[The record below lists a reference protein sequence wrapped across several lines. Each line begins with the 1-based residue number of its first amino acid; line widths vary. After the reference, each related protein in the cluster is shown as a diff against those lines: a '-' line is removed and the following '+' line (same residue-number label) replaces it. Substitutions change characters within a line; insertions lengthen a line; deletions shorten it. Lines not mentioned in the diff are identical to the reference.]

1 MPDAAPKR
9 AGELSAQFRL
19 EVGATQNE
27 SVDDALRRIEASLD
41 EFSSLEHCPA
51 DLAFKLHLIIE
62 ELALN
67 AMTYGGAESVQI
79 TITAEAEA
87 VTVEI
92 SDDGDAFDPL
102 NDAPEPDLDAALE
115 DRAVGGL
122 GIHLV
127 RTLTDDLSYRWDG
140 ERNYLTLVTRQA
152 E

>member
-1 MPDAAPKR
+1 M
-9 AGELSAQFRL
+9 SSQFRL
-19 EVGATQNE
+19 EVGAARHE
-27 SVDDALRRIEASLD
+27 SVDDALRHIEASLE
-41 EFSSLEHCPA
+41 EFGRLERCGD

-79 TITAEAEA
+79 TITTDAEA

-92 SDDGDAFDPL
+92 SDDGAAFDPL
-102 NDAPEPDLDAALE
+102 SEAPEPDLDAALE

-140 ERNYLTLVTRQA
+140 ERNHLSLVARQK